1 VQALPA
7 GLTVK
12 QGITDAAGAK
22 AIGVSADGYDQLLL
36 DPVSYQVIGLL
47 QLSTG
52 IGPEPAVDPERLS
65 QWPRKDA
72 IILSLAYAQVSDVRG
87 PGITGS

>member
-1 VQALPA
+1 MATLP
-7 GLTVK
+7 GVTVK

-52 IGPEPAVDPERLS
+52 IGPKPAAADPKRLS
-65 QWPRKDA
+65 QWPPNGA
-72 IILSLAYAQVSDVRG
+72 VIFSLAYAQVSEVSG

>member
-1 VQALPA
+1 MFRAMATLP
-7 GLTVK
+7 GVTVK
-12 QGITDAAGAK
+12 QGITDAAGAQ
-22 AIGVSADGYDQLLL
+22 ATGVSADGYDQLLL

-52 IGPEPAVDPERLS
+52 TVPKP
-65 QWPRKDA
+65 
-72 IILSLAYAQVSDVRG
+72 ILSLAYAQVSEVSG